1 MLRFVEMAERVQQA
15 VQPTERDDASL
26 DVRRLPH
33 RIDGAKASGA
43 ADKRALAFE
52 INNIL
57 VAMRAPGHEEAEA
70 RVVLNAL
77 DGHHLDG
84 MVDKDGRA
92 CRKEAVE
99 TLLECGFPH
108 ALEVSHED
116 LTFARAWVPPRDSL
130 ETPWAEQ
137 LARTRRNGA
146 AVVLG
151 GEVLFVV
158 MLAIMGAQNGM
169 VIALAAVAG
178 LAASVAAILF
188 ANSEPK
194 LEGQSKW
201 GTALVLSAIVQLL
214 TAFSIGPAALVGGVG
229 IIFGLVIAFAGQAQ
243 PLEDPPTG
251 TGSVD

>member
-1 MLRFVEMAERVQQA
+1 MPQRVQQA
-15 VQPTERDDASL
+15 VQPAEREGESL

-33 RIDGAKASGA
+33 LIDGAKASGA

-57 VAMRAPGHEEAEA
+57 VAMRAPGHEEGEA

-77 DGHHLDG
+77 DGHQLDG

-116 LTFARAWVPPRDSL
+116 LTFARSWVPPEDSL
-130 ETPWAEQ
+130 ETPWADQ
-137 LARTRRNGA
+137 LTKTRRNGA
-146 AVVLG
+146 AVVIG
-151 GEVLFVV
+151 GELLFVV
-158 MLAIMGAQNGM
+158 MLAIMGVQNG
-169 VIALAAVAG
+169 IAAGIAAVAG
-178 LAASVAAILF
+178 FAASFAAALF
-188 ANSEPK
+188 AHSEPK
-194 LEGQSKW
+194 LDNQAKW
-201 GTALVLSAIVQLL
+201 GTALALTAIIQLL
-214 TAFSIGPAALVGGVG
+214 TAFSLGPAALVGGVG

-251 TGSVD
+251 TGSAD